1 MVGAQGPDAGGRAML
16 TPPLPANEPQRLQA
30 LADAGLL
37 DTLPEERFDRLTR
50 LAQRCLDV
58 PVALVSLVD
67 ENRQW
72 FKSRQGLDACET
84 GRDVSFC
91 GHAIA
96 QDDADMLV
104 VPDATLDA
112 RFADNPLVAGPPHVV
127 FYAGAVLRD
136 AQGYALGTLCVIDH
150 RPRQLDEGQRRTL
163 RELADCVQD
172 EIRHQL
178 ARAAQSELR
187 QARRMAEVIARAQSQ
202 FIREADRRKA
212 FDGLLAD
219 ILALTE
225 SEYGFIGEV
234 LHGADGEPYLK
245 TFAITNIAWND
256 DTRAFYE
263 ANAPQGM
270 EFTNLKTLF
279 GAALKSGQPVI
290 ANDPYH
296 DPRRGGLPEGHPALN
311 AFLGVPVYH
320 GGEMVAMFGIS
331 NRPGGYD
338 QALIG
343 FLQPLMATL
352 GQLVGAVR
360 LQARQQESERR
371 LRGLFELSPL
381 GIALNDHATG
391 AFVDVN
397 DALLRPTGYSREAF
411 MALSYWDLTP
421 REYEAQEALQLE
433 SMEKTGRYG
442 PYEKEYIRKDGSRY
456 PVLLNGMV
464 VHDPSGRKMIWSIV
478 ENISERKAAERSLRE
493 SEQRFRDAAQQLR
506 LATEAAQLGVWD
518 LNLVSGR
525 LEWDAGMFRIYAMAE
540 RDFGHAVED
549 WSRCLLPQC
558 RDRATADFERGL
570 AHPESS
576 YESEFSIL
584 RADGQIRHIRAIAQA
599 LADPQGRVERMIGIN
614 EDITERKLAET
625 ALADQA
631 THTQTILDHM
641 VDGIITIDRHGII
654 QTFNPAAERIFG
666 YGAEEA
672 IGHNVSLLMPSPH
685 REAHD
690 GYLRHYQATGVAR
703 IIGIGRELE
712 GRRKDG
718 ALFPMELAISEVTRQ
733 GQPLY
738 VGMVRD
744 ITERRRMERM
754 KSEFVST
761 VSHELRT
768 PLTSIAGSLSLLAG
782 GALGE
787 LPDKARQL
795 IGIAHKNSLRLTY
808 LINDLLDIEKI
819 QAGRLHFDWKMQPIL
834 PLVQQA
840 IDVNRPYG
848 AERRIELLLTGDTRA
863 TEHVEVRV
871 DGQRLQQVLANLL
884 SNAIKFSPVGGK
896 VELGLK
902 TDLDKVRV
910 TVTDHGP
917 GIAPEFR
924 SRIFQ
929 KFSQADASDT
939 RQLGGTGLGLAI
951 SRELIERMGGR
962 IGFDSVYGLGAT
974 FWFELPLFAESQP
987 FGDSGW
993 PNMNQPRV
1001 LVVEDEPDVAQVL
1014 GTLLTRAGFRVN
1026 VARTGAEALR
1036 SLQHKTFDAVSLDLR
1051 LPDISGLEVLR
1062 RIRLDP
1068 ATVALPIVVVSA
1080 AMEEGRLAIN
1090 GDFSD
1095 IDWLAKPVDEA
1106 QLLSS
1111 LMRHT
1116 PRDPA
1121 LRTRV
1126 LHVEDDP
1133 DLHQVVQA
1141 MAGGRFEFELATS
1154 LQAARE
1160 LIALERFDVVV
1171 LDIGLSDGS
1180 GWALLP
1186 DIRQRQ
1192 PQARVVILSGQEM
1205 SPDQARQVESVLLKS
1220 QVSPRELIEALSQR
1234 TGGLA

>member
-1 MVGAQGPDAGGRAML
+1 ML
-16 TPPLPANEPQRLQA
+16 TPALPPNESERLQA
-30 LADAGLL
+30 LRATGLL
-37 DTLPEERFDRLTR
+37 DSQPEERFDRLTR
-50 LAQRCLDV
+50 LAQQCLGV

-72 FKSRQGLDACET
+72 FKSRQGLEACET

-112 RFADNPLVAGPPHVV
+112 RFADNPLVTGPPHVI

-136 AQGYALGTLCVIDH
+136 AQGYAVGTLCVIDH
-150 RPRQLDEGQRRTL
+150 RPRPFDDAQRRLL
-163 RELADCVQD
+163 RDLADCVQD

-178 ARAAQSELR
+178 AWQAQTELTL
-187 QARRMAEVIARAQSQ
+187 ARRMTEVIARAQMQ

-212 FDGLLAD
+212 FDGLLTD

-234 LHGADGEPYLK
+234 LRSADGQPYLK

-270 EFTNLKTLF
+270 AFTNLKTLF
-279 GAALKSGQPVI
+279 GAALSSGQPVI
-290 ANDPYH
+290 ANNPYH

-311 AFLGVPVYH
+311 AFLGVPVFH

-338 QALIG
+338 QALID

-352 GQLVGAVR
+352 GQLVSAVH
-360 LQARQQESERR
+360 LQAKQQESELR
-371 LRGLFELSPL
+371 LRSLFELSPL
-381 GIALNDHATG
+381 GIALNDYETG
-391 AFVDVN
+391 AFVDGN
-397 DALLRPTGYSREAF
+397 DALLRPTGYTREEFA
-411 MALSYWDLTP
+411 ALSYWDLTP

-433 SMEKTGRYG
+433 SLEKTGRYG

-464 VHDPSGRKMIWSIV
+464 AHDPSGRKMIWSIV
-478 ENISERKAAERSLRE
+478 E
-493 SEQRFRDAAQQLR
+493 
-506 LATEAAQLGVWD
+506 
-518 LNLVSGR
+518 
-525 LEWDAGMFRIYAMAE
+525 
-540 RDFGHAVED
+540 
-549 WSRCLLPQC
+549 
-558 RDRATADFERGL
+558 
-570 AHPESS
+570 
-576 YESEFSIL
+576 
-584 RADGQIRHIRAIAQA
+584 
-599 LADPQGRVERMIGIN
+599 
-614 EDITERKLAET
+614 DITERKLAEA

-631 THTQTILDHM
+631 QHTQAVLDNM
-641 VDGIITIDRHGII
+641 VDGIITIDRSGII
-654 QTFNPAAERIFG
+654 QSMNPSAERTFG
-666 YGAEEA
+666 YVAQEVMGR
-672 IGHNVSLLMPSPH
+672 NVSLLMPSPH

-690 GYLRHYQATGVAR
+690 GYLRNYQVTGVAR
-703 IIGIGRELE
+703 IIGIGREVE
-712 GRRKDG
+712 GLRKDG
-718 ALFPMELAISEVTRQ
+718 SLFPMELAISEVTRQ

-744 ITERRRMERM
+744 ITERKRMDRM

-787 LPDKARQL
+787 LPDKAKQL

-808 LINDLLDIEKI
+808 LINDLLDIEKL

-834 PLVQQA
+834 PLVEQSL
-840 IDVNRPYG
+840 DVNRPYG
-848 AERRIELLLTGDTRA
+848 AERHIELVLTGDTRGA
-863 TEHVEVRV
+863 EHVDVRV

-884 SNAIKFSPVGGK
+884 SNAIKFSPVGAT
-896 VELGLK
+896 VDVGLQ
-902 TDLDKVRV
+902 TLADKIRV
-910 TVTDHGP
+910 SVTDHGP
-917 GIAPEFR
+917 GIAPEFH

-929 KFSQADASDT
+929 KFSQGDSSDT

-962 IGFDSVYGLGAT
+962 IGFDSVQGEGAT
-974 FWFELPLFAESQP
+974 FWFELPLFAESQS
-987 FGDSGW
+987 FADSSW
-993 PNMNQPRV
+993 PGMNQPRV
-1001 LVVEDEPDVAQVL
+1001 LVVEDEPDAAQVL
-1014 GTLLTRAGFRVN
+1014 AMMLTRSGFRVD
-1026 VARTGAEALR
+1026 VARDGAQALR
-1036 SLQHKTFDAVSLDLR
+1036 ALEHKTYDAVSLDLR
-1051 LPDISGLEVLR
+1051 LPDISGLELLR
-1062 RIRLDP
+1062 RIRQNPD
-1068 ATVALPIVVVSA
+1068 TVDLPIVVVSA

-1106 QLLSS
+1106 KLLAAVGRR
-1111 LMRHT
+1111 MAH
-1116 PRDPA
+1116 DPA
-1121 LRTRV
+1121 LHTRV

-1133 DLHQVVQA
+1133 DLHTVVQA
-1141 MAGGRFEFELATS
+1141 MAGALYEFELATS
-1154 LQAARE
+1154 LKAARE

-1171 LDIGLSDGS
+1171 LDIGLADGS
-1180 GWALLP
+1180 GWELLP

-1192 PQARVVILSGQEM
+1192 PDARVVILSGREM
-1205 SPDQARQVESVLLKS
+1205 TLDEARKVEAVLLKS
-1220 QVSPRELIEALSQR
+1220 QVSPHELIEALSQR
-1234 TGGLA
+1234 TGKNT